1 MKKIVILLFASLL
14 LGSPALAD
22 PMATMGKI
30 VKARKQA
37 NGLYPCNF
45 TDAEAREFVDFIK
58 ARYEAAGT
66 HLSDTQ
72 AAVMAGHSAGMATIF
87 LQQKKQQAQQ

>member
-14 LGSPALAD
+14 LASPALAD

-58 ARYEAAGT
+58 AKYEAAGT